1 MRPRNLISTGAG
13 ILLALAGAILALAGV
28 LAAAAAAALSAT
40 PSGAHK
46 LDTPGPALS
55 GQRVPQFRA
64 IGLDHAG
71 GDLKR
76 SVQVT
81 RRSSRSRAAQRM
93 SWAGVALIIPRQ
105 ATAVTASFA

>member
-1 MRPRNLISTGAG
+1 MRARNLIVTGGG
-13 ILLALAGAILALAGV
+13 ILLARAGAILALAGV

-46 LDTPGPALS
+46 LDAPGPALS
-55 GQRVPQFRA
+55 GRRVPQVRA
-64 IGLDHAG
+64 VGLDHAG

-76 SVQVT
+76 SVRVT
-81 RRSSRSRAAQRM
+81 RRTSRNRAAQRM

-105 ATAVTASFA
+105 ATAVTASLA